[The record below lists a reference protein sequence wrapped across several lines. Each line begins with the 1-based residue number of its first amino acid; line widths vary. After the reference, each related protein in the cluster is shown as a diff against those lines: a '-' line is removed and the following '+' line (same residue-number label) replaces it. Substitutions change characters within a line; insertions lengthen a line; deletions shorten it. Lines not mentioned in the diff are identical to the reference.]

1 MIFLDLDIDTIDENE
16 SSFCSLWSRT
26 HQKIDCAELFLNPKL
41 GDDYF
46 FNRLNIKNS
55 CRNISNILNSI
66 KSIHT
71 NYHDSLY
78 VHLICNNENCINFKF
93 KIPKFGT
100 MKIFGLDLNNKHSL
114 ESNNNIE
121 IEIDVI
127 DNKNHLYNWIDVF
140 CRSFDSIHIED
151 EVTNIISKHY
161 KKFTLLVAHHHYLD
175 KVKQF
180 AGCCLLYEKKESVG
194 LYCLGTIQQFRRKG
208 VARELIANAVRIA
221 KNNGHNLLIVQ
232 TLTKEGYEEFYK
244 KLGFRTIYKK
254 TLYSFKIS

>member
-1 MIFLDLDIDTIDENE
+1 MDLVIDTIDENE

-26 HQKIDCAELFLNPKL
+26 HQKIDCAELFLNPRL

-55 CRNISNILNSI
+55 SSSISDILNSI
-66 KSIHT
+66 RSSHT
-71 NYHDSLY
+71 NYHDTLY
-78 VHLICNNENCINFKF
+78 VHLISNNEKNCINFKF
-93 KIPKFGT
+93 SIPKFGT
-100 MKIFGLDLNNKHSL
+100 MKILGLDLNNKYALDS
-114 ESNNNIE
+114 NNIE

-140 CRSFDSIHIED
+140 CRSFDSIHIKD

-161 KKFTLLVAHHHYLD
+161 KKLTLLVAHHYLD
-175 KVKQF
+175 QIKYL
-180 AGCCLLYEKKESVG
+180 AGCCLLYEKKESIG

-232 TLTKEGYEEFYK
+232 TLTKERYEEFYK

-254 TLYSFKIS
+254 MLYSYKMR

>member
-1 MIFLDLDIDTIDENE
+1 MDLNIDNIDENE

-26 HQKIDCAELFLNPKL
+26 HQKINCVELFLNHIL

-55 CRNISNILNSI
+55 CRNISDILNSI
-66 KSIHT
+66 KNSHT

-78 VHLICNNENCINFKF
+78 LHLICNNERNCVKF
-93 KIPKFGT
+93 SIPKFGT
-100 MKIFGLDLNNKHSL
+100 MKILGLDLNKYVL
-114 ESNNNIE
+114 ESE
-121 IEIDVI
+121 SDHIEIDIV
-127 DNKNHLYNWIDVF
+127 DKNHLYNWIDVF
-140 CRSFDSIHIED
+140 CRSFDSIHIKD

-161 KKFTLLVAHHHYLD
+161 QKFTLLVAHHNNLD
-175 KVKQF
+175 QVNYF
-180 AGCCLLYEKKESVG
+180 VGCCLLYEKKQSIG
-194 LYCLGTIQQFRRKG
+194 LYCLGTIQHFRRKG
-208 VARELIANAVRIA
+208 VARQLIASAVRIA

-254 TLYSFKIS
+254 MLYSFEMS